1 MMLFLGVLSVLQL
14 TLLPGL
20 LLIRLFPGKRS
31 LIQQFAYLF
40 LLSLLA
46 NYGAVLL
53 LVTVGLY
60 LRPVVLALFALEC
73 AALAWLNRDQLKK
86 VGGGWEKKIKAAAGK
101 EIRSFSAW
109 LKQDFWAAGLYFVF
123 GVAALL
129 GLLWVLSV
137 WVANFNTVFQTW
149 DAWASWDRWAVKWAE
164 NRFPGDTWEY
174 PQLIPIS
181 YSVAY
186 KFIGSTAVKFFGKSI
201 MPLFAF
207 FIGAILFDLGCKYK
221 SYGYMLGSA
230 LAVYSIALFLG
241 VYIPEG
247 YADIPVACFSLM
259 AIYTLLHARNIRN
272 LAELKGTLLLGS
284 LATAA
289 AAVTKQPGLYVLA
302 FYPLLAYLWVL
313 RGRKDLRLRDSVLLL
328 GKHLLIVTV
337 IVAPWYA
344 FMQYRI
350 LYGGNISNIDFVIS
364 GIYQGQTLP
373 ERFASAL
380 SSLGPYVLFFAFAI
394 LSLAVLDSTFRQIMI
409 LLVLPFSLLWAF
421 YLSYEHRNLAVVFPL
436 LSMCVGVAV
445 EAWIVRVRAAL
456 AGRREFRR
464 PRYVILAAALL
475 ILAAGTLVVSDG
487 VILERQLSEQRQIF
501 ESELNQE
508 LYRYFNRVGGPQ
520 PVISSYPVG
529 WLPGLESFWVADTFQ
544 RFNAYH
550 QTLRTHPEVE
560 LMLVPLVGVESRI
573 FAEIQ
578 ENIADGI
585 YEVIFT
591 HTNYMLVHIPAR
603 DTDA

>member
-31 LIQQFAYLF
+31 LIQGSAYLF

-73 AALAWLNRDQLKK
+73 AALVWLNRNHLRK
-86 VGGGWEKKIKAAAGK
+86 VSGGWEKRLKAAAGK
-101 EIRSFSAW
+101 EIQSFSTW
-109 LKQDFWAAGLYFVF
+109 LKDDFWAAALYFVF
-123 GVAALL
+123 GVAALV
-129 GLLWVLSV
+129 GLLWVLSM
-137 WVANFNTVFQTW
+137 WAANLNTVFQTW

-174 PQLIPIS
+174 PQMIPIS
-181 YSVAY
+181 YSLAY

-207 FIGAILFDLGCKYK
+207 FIGAMLFDLGRKYK

-230 LAVYSIALFLG
+230 LAIYSIALFLG

-247 YADIPVACFSLM
+247 YVDIPVACFSLM
-259 AIYTLLHARNIRN
+259 AIYTLLHARTIRN
-272 LAELKGTLLLGS
+272 LAQLKGTLLLGS

-313 RGRKDLRLRDSVLLL
+313 RGRRDLGLRDSVVLL
-328 GKHLLIVTV
+328 GKHLLTVSV
-337 IVAPWYA
+337 IVAPWYV

-350 LYGGNISNIDFVIS
+350 LYGGNVSNIDFVIS
-364 GIYQGQTLP
+364 DIYQGQTLS

-380 SSLGPYVLFFAFAI
+380 TSLGPYVLLFAFAI
-394 LSLAVLDSTFRQIMI
+394 LSLVVLDSTFRQIVI

-436 LSMCVGVAV
+436 LSMSVGAAV
-445 EAWIVRVRAAL
+445 EAWITRIRAVFAGQPAL
-456 AGRREFRR
+456 RR
-464 PRYVILAAALL
+464 PRYIPLAAALL
-475 ILAAGTLVVSDG
+475 LLAAGTLVVNDG
-487 VILERQLSEQRQIF
+487 AILERQLSEQRQIF

-508 LYRYFNRVGGPQ
+508 LYRYFSRVGGPQ
-520 PVISSYPVG
+520 PVISSYPLG
-529 WLPGLESFWVADTFQ
+529 WLPGLESVWVAETFQ
-544 RFNAYH
+544 RFNVY
-550 QTLRTHPEVE
+550 QRTLATYPEVE
-560 LMLVPLVGVESRI
+560 LMLVPLVGVEPRI

-578 ENIADGI
+578 QSIAEGI

-603 DTDA
+603 GLDA

>member
-1 MMLFLGVLSVLQL
+1 MLFLGVLSILQL

-31 LIQQFAYLF
+31 LIQQSAYLF

-60 LRPVVLALFALEC
+60 LRPVILALFALEC
-73 AALAWLNRDQLKK
+73 VALAWLNRDQLKR
-86 VGGGWEKKIKAAAGK
+86 VGGGWEKRLKAAAGK
-101 EIRSFSAW
+101 EIQSFSAW
-109 LKQDFWAAGLYFVF
+109 LKQDFWAAALYFVF
-123 GVAALL
+123 GIAAML

-174 PQLIPIS
+174 PQLIPVS
-181 YSVAY
+181 YSLAY

-207 FIGAILFDLGCKYK
+207 FIGAMLFDLGHKYK

-241 VYIPEG
+241 VYISEG
-247 YADIPVACFSLM
+247 YVDIPVACFSLM
-259 AIYTLLHARNIRN
+259 AICTLLHARNIRN

-313 RGRKDLRLRDSVLLL
+313 RGRKDLRLRDSSVLLA
-328 GKHLLIVTV
+328 KHLLIVFV

-350 LYGGNISNIDFVIS
+350 LYGGNASNIDFVIS
-364 GIYQGQTLP
+364 GIYQGQTLS

-380 SSLGPYVLFFAFAI
+380 TSLGPYVLFFAFAT
-394 LSLAVLDSTFRQIMI
+394 LSLVVLDSTFRQIMI

-436 LSMCVGVAV
+436 LSMCVGVGV
-445 EAWIVRVRAAL
+445 EAWIVRIRAAS
-456 AGRREFRR
+456 AGRREFRG

-475 ILAAGTLVVSDG
+475 LLAAGTLVVGDAA
-487 VILERQLSEQRQIF
+487 ILERQLSEQRQIL
-501 ESELNQE
+501 ESELNRE

-529 WLPGLESFWVADTFQ
+529 WLPGLESFWVPDTFQ
-544 RFNAYH
+544 RFNAY
-550 QTLRTHPEVE
+550 QSTLRTHPEVE
-560 LMLVPLVGVESRI
+560 LMLVPLVGVAPRI

-578 ENIADGI
+578 QNIADGV

-603 DTDA
+603 DNDA